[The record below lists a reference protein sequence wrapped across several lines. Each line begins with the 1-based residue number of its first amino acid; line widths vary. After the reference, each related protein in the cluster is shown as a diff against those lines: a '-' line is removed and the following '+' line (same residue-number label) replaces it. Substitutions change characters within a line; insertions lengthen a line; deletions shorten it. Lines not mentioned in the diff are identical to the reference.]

1 MHDLRFGLGMIW
13 IVFTMVAAAL
23 LGTDFI
29 LHEIR
34 SAIRNYRDSHSK

>member
-1 MHDLRFGLGMIW
+1 MEHLRFGLGTIW
-13 IVFTMVAAAL
+13 IICTLVAAAF

-34 SAIRNYRDSHSK
+34 TIIRHHRDSGTK

>member
-1 MHDLRFGLGMIW
+1 MEHLRFGLGTIW
-13 IVFTMVAAAL
+13 IFFTIVAAAF

-34 SAIRNYRDSHSK
+34 TIIRHRRDSGTK

>member
-1 MHDLRFGLGMIW
+1 MDHVRLGLGTLWMI
-13 IVFTMVAAAL
+13 FTVVAAAL

-34 SAIRNYRDSHSK
+34 SYLRHHRDSGTK